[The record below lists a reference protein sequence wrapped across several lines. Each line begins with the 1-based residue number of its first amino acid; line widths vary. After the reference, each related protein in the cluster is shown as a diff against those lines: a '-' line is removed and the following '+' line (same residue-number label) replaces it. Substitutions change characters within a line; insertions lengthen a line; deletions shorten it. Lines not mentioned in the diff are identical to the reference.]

1 MLLAELMHTLPIS
14 IPSLFRFLLPPIHIK
29 QFSKITTIVVIL
41 LNGAVKLEYAP
52 PMRLVINGVR
62 HDKPDIFPD
71 V

>member
-41 LNGAVKLEYAP
+41 LNVAVKLEYAP

-62 HDKPDIFPD
+62 HDKPDIYPD